1 MQARWRSGSCVPW
14 ESYLRWHTDSMPY
27 LELVTIVVDDYD
39 LAIKFFVAVL
49 GFELAD
55 DLPFAH
61 R

>member
-1 MQARWRSGSCVPW
+1 
-14 ESYLRWHTDSMPY
+14 MPY